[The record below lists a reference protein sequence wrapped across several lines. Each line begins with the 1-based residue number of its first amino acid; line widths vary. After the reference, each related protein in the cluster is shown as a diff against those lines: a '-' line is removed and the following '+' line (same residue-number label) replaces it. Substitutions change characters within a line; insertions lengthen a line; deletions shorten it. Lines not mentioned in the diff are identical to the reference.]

1 MALLKFKQGL
11 AAQLPPYVAT
21 GDNSTVG
28 VVYITSDS
36 QEMKVDL
43 PSGRVTVSD
52 FVIAD
57 SVNKDT
63 GILSVNGT
71 QITKYYDNLFY
82 YVKGENV
89 LRKCSA
95 TEIAGEVTSVTWV
108 KIGDLEAL
116 NSAVEALAERVA
128 TAEGKITALE
138 NKDAEIESDIDD
150 INNII
155 NITSEITAT
164 VDVGNYK
171 KGTPI
176 PLGDDGKIDLQEFI
190 IGMLS
195 KDENPVKTLPTIEVK
210 FTNGG
215 AKEAGTKLSPSYEI
229 TTTDGKYTA
238 NGKVQQANVDWSNY
252 KAIYGTGDT
261 AVTIEGKTGTFA
273 EIQVVD
279 RNAQNGKVSFS
290 YAINASADYSGADTP
305 NTYLGKPYPSE
316 TIADGTATD
325 ASPSITSYRNCFY
338 GTFTT
343 KKDLTSDN
351 LRGSG
356 LSTKQN
362 VSSSTGEFN
371 MTIPVNTLRA
381 VVAYPAESTGL
392 TTRTELNSVKDANAS
407 DAQINT
413 AFKYVDTVSVAG
425 AEGYAPI
432 PYKIFYKDWS
442 EPVTAANTYKVKL

>member
-1 MALLKFKQGL
+1 
-11 AAQLPPYVAT
+11 
-21 GDNSTVG
+21 
-28 VVYITSDS
+28 
-36 QEMKVDL
+36 MKKI
-43 PSGRVTVSD
+43 P
-52 FVIAD
+52 
-57 SVNKDT
+57 
-63 GILSVNGT
+63 
-71 QITKYYDNLFY
+71 
-82 YVKGENV
+82 
-89 LRKCSA
+89 LRKCVA
-95 TEIAGEVTSVTWV
+95 TEITETVTSVAWT

-116 NSAVEALAERVA
+116 NNAVEALAERVG
-128 TAEGKITALE
+128 TAEEKITALE

-176 PLGDDGKIDLQEFI
+176 PLGEDGKIDLQEFI

-195 KDENPVKTLPTIEVK
+195 KDDNPVKTLPTIEVT

-215 AKEAGTKLSPSYEI
+215 AKEAGTKLSPSYKI
-229 TTTDGKYTA
+229 TPTDGKYTA

-252 KAIYGTGDT
+252 KAVYGSGDT
-261 AVTIEGKTGTFA
+261 AVTIEGQTGTFA
-273 EIQVVD
+273 EIQVAD

-290 YAINASADYSGADTP
+290 YSINASADYSGADTAK
-305 NTYLGKPYPSE
+305 TYLGKDYPSE

-351 LRGSG
+351 LRNSG

-362 VSSSTGEFN
+362 VTNSTTEFS

-392 TTRTELNSVKDANAS
+392 TTRTELSSVKDANAS

-413 AFKYVDTVSVAG
+413 AFTYIDTVSVAG

-442 EPVTAANTYKVKL
+442 EPVTAANTYKIKL

>member
-11 AAQLPPYVAT
+11 AARLPEYSQ
-21 GDNSTVG
+21 DSVG

-82 YVKGENV
+82 YVKGETI
-89 LRKCSA
+89 LRKCLA
-95 TEIAGEVTSVTWV
+95 TEITGEVTSVAWV

-116 NSAVEALAERVA
+116 NSAVQALSGRVDVAE
-128 TAEGKITALE
+128 EKITALE

-176 PLGDDGKIDLQEFI
+176 PLGKDGKIDLQEFI

-195 KDENPVKTLPTIEVK
+195 KDENPVKTLPTIEVT

-215 AKEAGTKLSPSYEI
+215 SKEAGTKLSPSYKI

-238 NGKVQQANVDWSNY
+238 NGKDQPANVDWSNY
-252 KAIYGTGDT
+252 KAVYGSGDT
-261 AVTIEGKTGTFA
+261 AVTIEGQTGTFA

-279 RNAQNGKVSFS
+279 RNAQNGKASFS
-290 YAINASADYSGADTP
+290 YAINASADYSGADTAE
-305 NTYLGKPYPSE
+305 TFLGKPYPSE

-351 LRGSG
+351 LRNSG
-356 LSTKQN
+356 LYTKPN
-362 VSSSTGEFN
+362 VTNNTTQFDLP
-371 MTIPVNTLRA
+371 IPVNTLRA

-413 AFKYVDTVSVAG
+413 AFTYIDTVSVAG

>member
-11 AAQLPPYVAT
+11 VGKLPEYSAESIGT
-21 GDNSTVG
+21 
-28 VVYITSDS
+28 VYITSDS

-43 PSGRVTVSD
+43 PGGRISVSD

-57 SVNKDT
+57 SVDDN
-63 GILSVNGT
+63 GILTVGGKVIN
-71 QITKYYDNLFY
+71 KYFDNLFY
-82 YVKGENV
+82 YVKGETI
-89 LRKCSA
+89 LRKCAA
-95 TEIAGEVTSVTWV
+95 TEITEEVTSVVWT
-108 KIGDLEAL
+108 KIGDLTAL
-116 NSAVEALAERVA
+116 NSAVEALAGRVS

-150 INNII
+150 INNVI

-176 PLGDDGKIDLQEFI
+176 PLGEDGKIDLQEFI

-195 KDENPVKTLPTIEVK
+195 KDENPVKTLPTIEVT

-215 AKEAGTKLSPSYEI
+215 AKEAGTKLSPSYKI

-252 KAIYGTGDT
+252 KATHGS
-261 AVTIEGKTGTFA
+261 VTIEGKTGTFA

-279 RNAQNGKVSFS
+279 RNAQNGKTSFS
-290 YAINASADYSGADTP
+290 YSINASADYSGADTAK
-305 NTYLGKPYPSE
+305 TYLGKDYPSE

-351 LRGSG
+351 LRNSG
-356 LSTKQN
+356 LYTKQN
-362 VSSSTGEFN
+362 VTNNTAQFD
-371 MTIPVNTLRA
+371 MPIPVNTLRA

-413 AFKYVDTVSVAG
+413 AFTYIDTVSVAG

-442 EPVTAANTYKVKL
+442 EPVTAANTYKIKL

>member
-1 MALLKFKQGL
+1 
-11 AAQLPPYVAT
+11 LPEYSVE
-21 GDNSTVG
+21 SVG
-28 VVYITSDS
+28 TVYITSDS

-43 PSGRVTVSD
+43 PDGRINVSD
-52 FVIAD
+52 FIIAD
-57 SVNKDT
+57 SVDAN
-63 GILSVNGT
+63 GILTVGEKTLN
-71 QITKYYDNLFY
+71 KYFDNIFY
-82 YVKGENV
+82 YVKGENI
-89 LRKCSA
+89 LRKCAA
-95 TEIAGEVTSVTWV
+95 TEIAGEVTSVAWT
-108 KIGDLEAL
+108 KIGDLTAL
-116 NSAVEALAERVA
+116 SGAVDTLTGRVDSAEE
-128 TAEGKITALE
+128 KITALE

-150 INNII
+150 INNVI

-176 PLGDDGKIDLQEFI
+176 PLGEDGKIDLQEFI

-195 KDENPVKTLPTIEVK
+195 KDENPVKTLPTIEVT

-215 AKEAGTKLSPSYEI
+215 AKEAGTKLSPSYKI
-229 TTTDGKYTA
+229 TPTDGKYTA

-252 KAIYGTGDT
+252 KAVRGSGDA
-261 AVTIEGKTGTFA
+261 AVTIEGQTGTFA
-273 EIQVVD
+273 EIQVTD
-279 RNAQNGKVSFS
+279 RNAQNGKASFS
-290 YAINASADYSGADTP
+290 YSINASADYSGADTAK
-305 NTYLGKPYPSE
+305 TYLGKDYPSE

-351 LRGSG
+351 LRNSG

-413 AFKYVDTVSVAG
+413 AFTYIDTVSVAG

-442 EPVTAANTYKVKL
+442 EPVTAANTYKIKL